1 MATATTKGAIPLT
14 EAELINEI
22 HTRVGDGF
30 THSQVST
37 IVKGLKAEVIDC
49 LANGYKVNL
58 SGLLILTPTAKPG
71 RKKGTVVRNPFDGT
85 TRKLRADE
93 PDKFKIK
100 ARVSPSV
107 VNKNFPTTRTQT
119 GQELIK
125 QLTVKK

>member
-1 MATATTKGAIPLT
+1 MATATKGAIPLT

-22 HTRVGDGF
+22 HTRVGDSF

-37 IVKGLKAEVIDC
+37 VVKAAKAEIIDC

-58 SGLLILTPTAKPG
+58 SGLLILTPTAKAG
-71 RKKGTVVRNPFDGT
+71 RKKGTKVRNPFDGT
-85 TRKLRADE
+85 TKTLRADE

-107 VNKNFPTTRTQT
+107 VTKNFPTTRTQK
-119 GQELIK
+119 GQDLIK
-125 QLTVKK
+125 ALTVKK

>member
-1 MATATTKGAIPLT
+1 MATATKGAIPLT

-22 HTRVGDGF
+22 HTRVGDAF

-37 IVKGLKAEVIDC
+37 VVKAAKAEIIDC

-58 SGLLILTPTAKPG
+58 SGLLILTPTAKAG
-71 RKKGTVVRNPFDGT
+71 RKKGTKVRNPFDGT
-85 TRKLRADE
+85 IKTLRADE

-107 VNKNFPTTRTQT
+107 VTKNFPTTRTQK
-119 GQELIK
+119 GQDLIK
-125 QLTVKK
+125 ALTVKK